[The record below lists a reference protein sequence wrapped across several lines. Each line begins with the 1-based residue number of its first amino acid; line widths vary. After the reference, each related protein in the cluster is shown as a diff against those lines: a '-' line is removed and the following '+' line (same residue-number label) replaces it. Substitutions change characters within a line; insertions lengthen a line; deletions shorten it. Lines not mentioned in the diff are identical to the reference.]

1 VSRALGSLP
10 HGVAILVVDARS
22 CDRTRE
28 LAELYGARVI
38 DRPWSG
44 FVDARR
50 FALSQVTTPWAFAL
64 DADEVLDE
72 ELSAAILACAGGADG
87 YEISRDTYFC
97 GKPLRMWSGERLLRL
112 VRVAKARVEA
122 NPASGGAAEVH
133 ERYVVDGPVEA
144 LSGTLL
150 HFSYETVD
158 AYREKF
164 ARYTDLEAAGDPP
177 KADAF
182 VVPLRIFHSL
192 FFRGAI
198 LDGWRGVYVAWMSAL
213 YPVVASSKAR
223 RAR

>member
-1 VSRALGSLP
+1 
-10 HGVAILVVDARS
+10 
-22 CDRTRE
+22 
-28 LAELYGARVI
+28 VI
-38 DRPWSG
+38 DRPWNG

-50 FALSQVTTPWAFAL
+50 FALAQVTTPWAFAL

-72 ELSAAILACAGGADG
+72 ELGKAILECAGTTDG
-87 YEISRDTYFC
+87 YTIARDTYFC

-112 VRVAKARVEA
+112 VRVGKVRVEA
-122 NPASGGAAEVH
+122 NPASGGAAELH

-144 LSGTLL
+144 LDGALL

-177 KADAF
+177 KADPF
-182 VVPLRIFHSL
+182 MVPFRLLHSL
-192 FFRGAI
+192 FFRGAV